1 MNFLEQIAAD
11 LARQYP
17 RPDALRRHCLVFP
30 TKRAGVYFRKY
41 LVQQYQQQHG
51 KKYLFSPQVWNIVE
65 FTEQL
70 SETVILD
77 TVPLVLELYKTYKQI
92 EPEVRFD
99 NFYAWGKLIL
109 SDFDEIDRYMVHAT
123 DLFANLKE
131 LRNLEEAFSL
141 PPDQLPYL
149 QQFWRVLQK
158 ENSTDLEREFIKVWQ
173 VLGQVYEAFS
183 QTLLAQNAA
192 YMGMAQRRI
201 VQDLERDILPL
212 PYDHF
217 VFAGF
222 NDLTATE
229 QRIIDCLSSR
239 QQATIYWDTDRFY
252 MDDTPETDTSKAPN
266 DNSTDNTSNNTG
278 ELPHKHRR
286 NKHEAGNFLRR
297 YYRQYAQH
305 PAHKWHTQSNWLQ
318 NRQQIH
324 LVGTPLQVGQAKY
337 AGQVIAQSLAQNDI
351 DLQDTA
357 LVLGDEALL
366 FPMLYALPPNIE
378 TVNVTMGYPLRHTP
392 AYQLLETLVM
402 LQKTRKDRPITA
414 KEDDHNKPDSPSS
427 DAAQA
432 IQSVYYSKFVLQT
445 LNNPYIKIYDRDGV
459 ETYMS
464 QAERNNWIYA
474 KAETICSRL
483 SHPIFQLLF
492 QPCATFIDLSRQLS
506 DVLLQLFNDL
516 QAKSGLND
524 DPNDKPDEYEYTTAQ
539 TELLPEPDADKFQK
553 QAKPPLELAFLY
565 HTLLQVRKLED
576 ALRRHR
582 HTVSVDTYW
591 KILREIIQSTQLPFE
606 GEPLHG
612 LQILDFLEARSLD
625 FKNIFILG
633 MNEGLI
639 PASRPTATFIP
650 VNLRRAFGMPTFLD
664 QDAIYGYHFYR
675 LLQRA
680 EKVWLVY
687 NTEAGSTGGEE
698 RSRYLLQL
706 LYELNANNAPHI
718 TLSHHTATAPLSVH
732 TPRTEPL
739 TIAKQG
745 DIIAVLD
752 RYVGN
757 HPQWQHFDHE
767 ADDALH
773 NALKQRSLSPS
784 ALTRYLT
791 CPIQFYYEYV
801 AQLKET
807 GNIDEDINHQIFG
820 NVLHRCLELIY
831 QPYQR
836 YPVTAA
842 TIDKILAKPDDIARK
857 LDRAFRDEKFEV
869 PKEGRNLLLK
879 RVLLRLIQQILET
892 DKADTPFNII
902 GLEAQEYKTELSL
915 ADGRSILLSGTIDR
929 IDQIT
934 YAADNLPVYRIL
946 DYKTGM
952 VKIVESSKTMSKP
965 DSYFAPYFNNPDYKA
980 GFQAYMYAYL
990 FWTNH
995 QRNARV
1001 VAGIYN
1007 LRQIAR
1013 GITYL
1018 RNGELIYP
1026 DFFEQFEQQLRT
1038 VLTTL
1043 FDYEQPF
1050 IQHNDEKRYDYS
1062 PYKKL
1067 VHL

>member
-1 MNFLEQIAAD
+1 M
-11 LARQYP
+11 
-17 RPDALRRHCLVFP
+17 
-30 TKRAGVYFRKY
+30 
-41 LVQQYQQQHG
+41 
-51 KKYLFSPQVWNIVE
+51 
-65 FTEQL
+65 
-70 SETVILD
+70 
-77 TVPLVLELYKTYKQI
+77 
-92 EPEVRFD
+92 
-99 NFYAWGKLIL
+99 
-109 SDFDEIDRYMVHAT
+109 
-123 DLFANLKE
+123 
-131 LRNLEEAFSL
+131 
-141 PPDQLPYL
+141 
-149 QQFWRVLQK
+149 
-158 ENSTDLEREFIKVWQ
+158 
-173 VLGQVYEAFS
+173 
-183 QTLLAQNAA
+183 
-192 YMGMAQRRI
+192 
-201 VQDLERDILPL
+201 
-212 PYDHF
+212 
-217 VFAGF
+217 
-222 NDLTATE
+222 
-229 QRIIDCLSSR
+229 
-239 QQATIYWDTDRFY
+239 
-252 MDDTPETDTSKAPN
+252 
-266 DNSTDNTSNNTG
+266 
-278 ELPHKHRR
+278 
-286 NKHEAGNFLRR
+286 
-297 YYRQYAQH
+297 
-305 PAHKWHTQSNWLQ
+305 
-318 NRQQIH
+318 
-324 LVGTPLQVGQAKY
+324 
-337 AGQVIAQSLAQNDI
+337 
-351 DLQDTA
+351 
-357 LVLGDEALL
+357 
-366 FPMLYALPPNIE
+366 
-378 TVNVTMGYPLRHTP
+378 
-392 AYQLLETLVM
+392 
-402 LQKTRKDRPITA
+402 
-414 KEDDHNKPDSPSS
+414 
-427 DAAQA
+427 
-432 IQSVYYSKFVLQT
+432 
-445 LNNPYIKIYDRDGV
+445 
-459 ETYMS
+459 
-464 QAERNNWIYA
+464 
-474 KAETICSRL
+474 
-483 SHPIFQLLF
+483 
-492 QPCATFIDLSRQLS
+492 
-506 DVLLQLFNDL
+506 
-516 QAKSGLND
+516 
-524 DPNDKPDEYEYTTAQ
+524 
-539 TELLPEPDADKFQK
+539 
-553 QAKPPLELAFLY
+553 
-565 HTLLQVRKLED
+565 
-576 ALRRHR
+576 
-582 HTVSVDTYW
+582 
-591 KILREIIQSTQLPFE
+591 
-606 GEPLHG
+606 
-612 LQILDFLEARSLD
+612 QILDFLEARSLD

-639 PASRPTATFIP
+639 PAPRPTATFIP

-739 TIAKQG
+739 TIAKQR

-757 HPQWQHFDHE
+757 HPQWLHFDHE

-773 NALKQRSLSPS
+773 NALKQRSLSPLCPD
-784 ALTRYLT
+784 ALPDLPHTVLLRICSST
-791 CPIQFYYEYV
+791 Q
-801 AQLKET
+801 KET
-807 GNIDEDINHQIFG
+807 GNIDEDINHQIFAICCTAAS
-820 NVLHRCLELIY
+820 NQY
-831 QPYQR
+831 TNPTNAT
-836 YPVTAA
+836 PVMAA

-902 GLEAQEYKTELSL
+902 GLEAQEYKTELNL
-915 ADGRSILLSGTIDR
+915 ADGRSILLSAPSDR

-952 VKIVESSKTMSKP
+952 VKIVESSKTTSKP
-965 DSYFAPYFNNPDYKA
+965 DSYFAPYFNNPEYKA

-1026 DFFEQFEQQLRT
+1026 DFFEQFEQELRT